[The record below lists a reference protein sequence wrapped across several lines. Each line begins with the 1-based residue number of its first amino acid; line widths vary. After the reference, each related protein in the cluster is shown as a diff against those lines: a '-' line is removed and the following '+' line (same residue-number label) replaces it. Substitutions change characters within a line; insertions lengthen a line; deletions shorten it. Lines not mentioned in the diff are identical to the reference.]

1 MAGERGGMDTA
12 EWDRTTQAGGGGR
25 PVVFYDGGCPVCRRE
40 IAHYRRLDRAG
51 RVQWADIDAD
61 PTALDGTG
69 IAPVD
74 AMRRFHVID
83 PAGRVRS
90 GAAAFTVV
98 WDALPGW
105 RHVARAVRALR
116 LVTPLERVYVRWAE
130 RRWRRLQ
137 RTRCGSAA
145 DACNVRSDSSPAPRR
160 SAR

>member
-1 MAGERGGMDTA
+1 MGGVRDGMSTA
-12 EWDRTTQAGGGGR
+12 ASDRATQAGGEGR

-51 RVQWADIDAD
+51 RVHWADIAAD
-61 PTALDGTG
+61 PAALDGTG
-69 IAPVD
+69 IDPVN

-105 RHVARAVRALR
+105 RHVARGVRALR
-116 LVTPLERVYVRWAE
+116 LVAPLERVYARWAE

-137 RTRCGSAA
+137 RTHCAPA
-145 DACNVRSDSSPAPRR
+145 TDACYIRSDSSPAPRR
-160 SAR
+160 SGR

>member
-1 MAGERGGMDTA
+1 MGNADSDGTADAGCGS
-12 EWDRTTQAGGGGR
+12 R

-69 IAPVD
+69 IDPVD

-83 PAGRVRS
+83 AAGRVRS

-105 RHVARAVRALR
+105 RHVARGIRALR
-116 LVTPLERVYVRWAE
+116 LVAPLERVYVRWAE

-137 RTRCGSAA
+137 RTRCGSSA
-145 DACNVRSDSSPAPRR
+145 DAYDVRSDSSPAPRR